1 MNKSDHYQ
9 TDHIIAKAL
18 VCLAVIALGAIS
30 IEISNPYVALV
41 PGTVIWFFG
50 VNAAAYLFET
60 LSHHE
65 HRHSKF

>member
-30 IEISNPYVALV
+30 VEISNPYV
-41 PGTVIWFFG
+41 VIFVDEASNNLNQQIKKG
-50 VNAAAYLFET
+50 
-60 LSHHE
+60 
-65 HRHSKF
+65 RP